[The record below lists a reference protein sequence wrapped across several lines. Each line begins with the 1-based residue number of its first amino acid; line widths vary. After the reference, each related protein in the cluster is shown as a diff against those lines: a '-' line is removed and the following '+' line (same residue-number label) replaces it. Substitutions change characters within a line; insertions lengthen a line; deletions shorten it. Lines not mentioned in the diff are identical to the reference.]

1 MHLGESRAFG
11 AALGD
16 WASGSGPAYRLLAG
30 AIRSR
35 AEAGALSVGARLPA
49 ERSLAGALGI
59 SRTTVVAAYD
69 LLRQEGWLESRR
81 GSGSRLLRA
90 AEKALSIGVDR
101 HDHAAFERSTILRS
115 LVEASESRVE
125 FMGLHLPAAS
135 PYVAEALQHVGEDL
149 GGLLE
154 HHGYWPVG
162 LPSLR
167 SAIAAHLTRSGVPA
181 HAEEILVTHGA
192 QEAIGLAAGLFLA
205 PGRTVV
211 LEDPTYVGA
220 LDVFAASGARLVPV
234 PVTDH
239 GIRMD
244 VLREAVSRE
253 APSLIYLMPTFH
265 NPTGVVTPESHRREI
280 ARIAAERGIPVFE
293 DDALANLDLGH
304 RPPRPIS
311 AFAPSAPILSV
322 GSFSKLMWGG
332 LRAGWIR
339 APEALIGRLARR
351 KALGD
356 LGNSAVSQAVAARLL
371 PRADEIREARRRQMS
386 ERLAV
391 MEKELARLLP
401 DWTWKRPGGGLSLW
415 VRLPRGN
422 AAEFARVA
430 LRHGVSV
437 LPGSICSPT
446 NGFPEFLRLP
456 YVLEPAKIREG
467 VKLLA
472 QAWGAYA
479 PARQKAP
486 AKLEVLV

>member
-11 AALGD
+11 ATLGD
-16 WASGSGPAYRLLAG
+16 WASGAGPAYRLLAG
-30 AIRSR
+30 AIRAR

-59 SRTTVVAAYD
+59 SRTTVVAAYE

-81 GSGSRLLRA
+81 GSGSRLVRA
-90 AEKALSIGVDR
+90 AEKALSIAVER
-101 HDHAAFERSTILRS
+101 HDPAAFERSTILRS
-115 LVEASESRVE
+115 LVEASESKVE

-135 PYVAEALQHVGEDL
+135 PYIAEALEHVGEDL
-149 GGLLE
+149 GDLLD

-162 LPSLR
+162 LPALR
-167 SAIAAHLTRSGVPA
+167 SAIAAHLTRSGLPT

-220 LDVFAASGARLVPV
+220 LDVFAASGARLSPV
-234 PVTDH
+234 PVTDQ

-244 VLREAVSRE
+244 LLREAVSRE
-253 APSLIYLMPTFH
+253 TPSLIYLMPTFH

-280 ARIAAERGIPVFE
+280 AKIAVERGIPVFE

-339 APEALIGRLARR
+339 APETLIGRLARR

-371 PRADEIREARRRQMS
+371 PRAEEIREARRRQIT

-446 NGFPEFLRLP
+446 NGFSEFLRLP
-456 YVLEPAKIREG
+456 FVLEPAKIREG
-467 VKLLA
+467 VRLLA
-472 QAWGAYA
+472 QAWRAYA
-479 PARQKAP
+479 PARQKAR